1 MPEFVKN
8 PETKSIV
15 NDDYY
20 DLLETYLADW
30 QREGRKIYYLRRQPD
45 EMPDDIYI

>member
-30 QREGRKIYYLRRQPD
+30 QREG
-45 EMPDDIYI
+45 